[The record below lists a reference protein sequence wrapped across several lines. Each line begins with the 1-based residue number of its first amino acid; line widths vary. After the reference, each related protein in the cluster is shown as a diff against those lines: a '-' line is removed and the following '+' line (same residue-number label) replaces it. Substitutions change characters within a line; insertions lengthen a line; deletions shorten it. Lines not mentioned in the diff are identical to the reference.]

1 MIPAGPGA
9 PLKASKKARRLLLPT
24 GLLHSSPGGNHF
36 LAESFLVLFLPQ

>member
-9 PLKASKKARRLLLPT
+9 PLKEYKKARRLLPT